1 MPTAAARSEEG
12 TVSGELTVV
21 VYSPES
27 PLRHPRQLMREIV
40 TDLWRCREL
49 TWILFMRDLK
59 AQFRQSY
66 FGYAW
71 LFVPVIA
78 TTLVWMFL
86 ASMGVVNG
94 GKTSIPYPVYVL
106 LGSVIWGV
114 FAASVSQ
121 PLNSFNASRPV
132 FMKLK
137 VPPEAFILS
146 AVAQI
151 VFEVLIKLVVLLPVL
166 VVLGVPLASTAWLF
180 PVGLACTVVVGLCVG
195 FLLIPIGS
203 LYTDVNRMITTALSF
218 AMYLCPVV
226 YAPPESGWKADVV
239 NRNPL
244 TSLVNTTRDWLTIG
258 HSDYLP
264 AMIGTTIA
272 AAVLLVFGLVVFRVV
287 LPHLVERMGM

>member
-1 MPTAAARSEEG
+1 MSTAAAQPEIMPGPEELSV
-12 TVSGELTVV
+12 T
-21 VYSPES
+21 VYSAES
-27 PLRHPRQLMREIV
+27 PLRHPRRLIGELFS
-40 TDLWRCREL
+40 DLWRCREL
-49 TWILFMRDLK
+49 TMILFMRDLK

-66 FGYAW
+66 FGYVW

-86 ASMGVVNG
+86 ASMGVVKGDN
-94 GKTSIPYPVYVL
+94 TPIPYPVYVL
-106 LGSVIWGV
+106 LGSMIWGV
-114 FAASVSQ
+114 FSASVSQ

-151 VFEVLIKLVVLLPVL
+151 LFEVLIKLVVLLPVL
-166 VVLGVPLASTAWLF
+166 VVLNVPLASTAWLF
-180 PVGLACTVVVGLCVG
+180 PIGLACTVVVGLCVG

-203 LYTDVNRMITTALSF
+203 LYADVNRMITTVLSF
-218 AMYLCPVV
+218 AMYLSPVV
-226 YAPPESGWKADVV
+226 YLPPESGWRAAVI

-244 TSLVNTTRDWLTIG
+244 SSLVVSSRDWLTIG
-258 HSDYLP
+258 HSEYLP
-264 AMIGTTIA
+264 AMVGTTIA
-272 AAVLLVFGLVVFRVV
+272 AAFLLFFGLVVFRVV